1 MNDLTN
7 PIFHDADA
15 ARAYLEEQRW
25 PFGPVCPHCSASA
38 EHVAKVEGTKKSHR
52 KGLYFCNDCKG
63 QFTVTVGTVLEQS
76 HVPLNKWLL
85 AFYLMCGSKKGI
97 SAHQLHRSLKVSYK
111 TAWFMGHRIREA
123 MRAGGLTE
131 PMGGGGGIVEAD
143 ETYFGKVET
152 PKTMRSDGRP
162 YKFGRKSGGGPANKR
177 AVLSLVERDGDVRSF
192 HIAKADK
199 QTVTE
204 IVNKN
209 ISEEARLMT
218 DESRLYG
225 GLKVA
230 SHERVRHAAK
240 EYARGDVSTNLV
252 EGYFSVFKRGMKGVY
267 QHCSEKHLHR
277 YLAEFDFRFNN
288 RASKGINDTMRTET
302 ALLKIE
308 GKRLTYRRTDE
319 AQDA

>member
-1 MNDLTN
+1 MQDLTN
-7 PIFHDADA
+7 PIFQDPDT
-15 ARAYLEEQRW
+15 ARAHLEALRW
-25 PFGPVCPHCSASA
+25 PNGPVCPHCQAKT
-38 EHVAKVEGTKKSHR
+38 HRVRKVEGTKKSHR
-52 KGLYFCNDCKG
+52 KGLYHCNDCEG

-131 PMGGGGGIVEAD
+131 PMGGGGGIVEVD
-143 ETYFGKVET
+143 ETYFGKTEEVRT
-152 PKTMRSDGRP
+152 TRTDGSP
-162 YKFGRKSGGGPANKR
+162 YKHKGKGPSNKN
-177 AVLSLVERDGDVRSF
+177 AVLSLVERGGEVRSF

-199 QTVTE
+199 ATVTE
-204 IVNKN
+204 IVNAN
-209 ISEEARLMT
+209 LSHEAHLMT

-230 SHERVRHAAK
+230 SHQRIKHAAGQ
-240 EYARGDVSTNLV
+240 YVRGEVTTNHV

-288 RASKGINDTMRTET
+288 RVSKGVHDTERAQK
-302 ALLKIE
+302 ALIKIE

>member
-7 PIFHDADA
+7 PIFNDADA
-15 ARAYLEEQRW
+15 ARAHLEALRW
-25 PFGPVCPHCSASA
+25 PHGAECPHCKSTK
-38 EHVAKVEGTKKSHR
+38 VAKVEGAKKTHR
-52 KGLYFCNDCKG
+52 KGLYHCNECQG

-97 SAHQLHRSLKVSYK
+97 SAHQLHRSIKVSYK

-131 PMGGGGGIVEAD
+131 PMGGGGGIVEVD
-143 ETYFGKVET
+143 ETYFGHVENPSLT
-152 PKTMRSDGRP
+152 RTDGKP
-162 YKFGRKSGGGPANKR
+162 YKQRKGRGGPANKR
-177 AVLSLVERDGDVRSF
+177 AVLSLVERGGEVRSF

-199 QTVTE
+199 ATVTE
-204 IVNKN
+204 VVNKN
-209 ISEEARLMT
+209 VSREARLMT

-225 GLKVA
+225 GHHVV
-230 SHERVRHAAK
+230 SHERVKHAAG
-240 EYARGDVSTNLV
+240 EYARGDVTTNHV

-288 RASKGINDTMRTET
+288 RMSKGIDDSERTEK

-308 GKRLTYRRTDE
+308 GKRLTYRRTYE
-319 AQDA
+319 A

>member
-7 PIFHDADA
+7 PIFKDPDA
-15 ARAYLEEQRW
+15 ARAHLEQLRW

-123 MRAGGLTE
+123 MRAGGLME
-131 PMGGGGGIVEAD
+131 PMGGKGGIVEAD
-143 ETYFGKVET
+143 ETYFGKTE
-152 PKTMRSDGRP
+152 KTRTTRTDGRP
-162 YKFGRKSGGGPANKR
+162 YRYKGKGPSNKN
-177 AVLSLVERDGDVRSF
+177 AVLSLVERGGEVRSF

-199 QTVTE
+199 KTVTE
-204 IVNKN
+204 IVSKN
-209 ISEEARLMT
+209 ISAEARLMT

-225 GLKVA
+225 GIKVA

-288 RASKGINDTMRTET
+288 RASKGIDDSERTET

>member
-1 MNDLTN
+1 MQDLTN
-7 PIFHDADA
+7 PIFNDADA
-15 ARAYLEEQRW
+15 AREHLEALRW
-25 PFGPVCPHCSASA
+25 PNGPVCPHCQ
-38 EHVAKVEGTKKSHR
+38 EKGHRIHKVEGKKKTHR
-52 KGLYFCNDCKG
+52 KGLYHCNDCEG

-97 SAHQLHRSLKVSYK
+97 SAHQLHRSIKVSYK

-131 PMGGGGGIVEAD
+131 PMGGGGGIVEVD
-143 ETYFGKVET
+143 ETYFGKVESPT
-152 PKTMRSDGRP
+152 STRTDGKP
-162 YKFGRKSGGGPANKR
+162 FKYGRGKGPSNSR
-177 AVLSLVERDGDVRSF
+177 AVLSLVERGGDVRSF

-199 QTVTE
+199 ETVTKV
-204 IVNKN
+204 VNEN
-209 ISEEARLMT
+209 VSREARLMT

-225 GLKVA
+225 GVQVA
-230 SHERVRHAAK
+230 SHERVKHAAK
-240 EYARGDVSTNLV
+240 EYARGDVTTNHV

-288 RASKGINDTMRTET
+288 RMSKGIHDTERTQK

-319 AQDA
+319 A